1 MRYHTWRGRIIL
13 ATVSSFQHSLPQN
26 NAKLSVDFKNR
37 LAVMRDAATADPSR
51 TPAAQASALLLRV
64 GIALLLIA
72 APMMSVGSRRA
83 FLIVAPLGISIIFLA
98 TMIDGRA
105 GLAFSRTGRFFTS
118 IAGVA
123 ALFLL
128 FWAAVSLGWTS
139 SRALGFDRL
148 LKISGTLLLT
158 VLACFSLP
166 SRMRASNLYL
176 IPIGV
181 LLAAGLAIAA
191 ASYGLLPF
199 RAFDPDQPTLDRAA
213 AAISLQLFAALGWL
227 MTKERP
233 LMAALLG
240 AVVLFA
246 AFLGAA
252 DDSAIAI
259 AAGGL
264 ALLAATWKPKL
275 TGIVV
280 AGLMALLLL
289 LAPLLAIG
297 VQPYADYL
305 PWLEPEDFASLDV
318 WVHVVR
324 SDPLRLIAGRGME
337 SAAFDRITG
346 VIGFAAPHSTL
357 FEIWYELGLL
367 GAASLAVLM
376 GAAVLAASRMTGRVA
391 PYAIGALTCAFLH
404 ACMGSGTVQTWWM
417 TTLCLTAIAFAAVNS
432 GQYRS
437 VRPRAAL
444 FNRTEAE
451 PAH

>member
-1 MRYHTWRGRIIL
+1 MLVR
-13 ATVSSFQHSLPQN
+13 
-26 NAKLSVDFKNR
+26 KR
-37 LAVMRDAATADPSR
+37 LAEMRDAATADSSR
-51 TPAAQASALLLRV
+51 TPAAQASGLLLRV
-64 GIALLLIA
+64 GFALLLIV

-83 FLIVAPLGISIIFLA
+83 FLIVAPLGIAIIFLA

-105 GLAFSRTGRFFTS
+105 GLAFSRSGRFFGT
-118 IAGVA
+118 IAGFA

-128 FWAAVSLGWTS
+128 IWAAFSLGWTS

-148 LKISGTLLLT
+148 LKIGGTLLLT

-181 LLAAGLAIAA
+181 LLAALLAIAA
-191 ASYGLLPF
+191 AAYGLLPF

-227 MTKERP
+227 VTKERP
-233 LMAALLG
+233 LMGGLLG
-240 AVVLFA
+240 AIVLVA
-246 AFLGAA
+246 TFLAAA
-252 DDSAIAI
+252 DDSAVAI
-259 AAGGL
+259 AVGGL
-264 ALLAATWKPKL
+264 VLMAATWRPRI
-275 TGIVV
+275 TATVV
-280 AGLMALLLL
+280 ASLMALLLL
-289 LAPLLAIG
+289 LAPLLAIAI
-297 VQPYADYL
+297 QPYADRL

-318 WVHVVR
+318 WVNVVR
-324 SDPLRLIAGRGME
+324 ADPLRLIAGHGME
-337 SAAFDRITG
+337 SAGFDRITG
-346 VIGFAAPHSTL
+346 VIGLAAPHSTL

-391 PYAIGALTCAFLH
+391 PYAMGAISCAFMH

-437 VRPRAAL
+437 VRPRAAMVG
-444 FNRTEAE
+444 RMAAE